1 MTEPAN
7 DRVDDGETLLRRI
20 PDLARADFFPVD
32 LATGEK
38 RLSSGAFTPDDD
50 GISVYRETLLSRA
63 GLEVRAVVRHPLNAV
78 ASLPASVVRGMQL
91 DVVPDPQPPT
101 SADLDPRLGVAH
113 ALIVGFA
120 SLTKDSD
127 GGGSVTLPRRRRSLS
142 GPSSRSGSAYRSAS

>member
-1 MTEPAN
+1 M
-7 DRVDDGETLLRRI
+7 
-20 PDLARADFFPVD
+20 
-32 LATGEK
+32 
-38 RLSSGAFTPDDD
+38 SSGAFTPDDD

-78 ASLPASVVRGMQL
+78 ASLPASAVRGMQL

-120 SLTKDSD
+120 SLTK
-127 GGGSVTLPRRRRSLS
+127 GQRRRRQRDLAAAAQVVVWPEQSI
-142 GPSSRSGSAYRSAS
+142 G